1 MNHAAQK
8 DILTHLR
15 SELHADGGLPTGN
28 TQSADTAPH
37 GGNVVPMT
45 SRLGTSVV
53 AQPAG
58 AVLTRKWLEL
68 RRDIDCALARLDEGS
83 YGYCQICGDRITDS
97 HLSEHPATPFCAS
110 CSG

>member
-15 SELHADGGLPTGN
+15 NGLPAVG
-28 TQSADTAPH
+28 AAFGDAA
-37 GGNVVPMT
+37 GNVVPMT
-45 SRLGTSVV
+45 PRRASPAV
-53 AQPAG
+53 AQPSEA
-58 AVLTRKWLEL
+58 LLSRKWLEL

-97 HLSEHPATPFCAS
+97 HLREHPTTPFCAS
-110 CSG
+110 CAG

>member
-15 SELHADGGLPTGN
+15 KGLPAVG
-28 TQSADTAPH
+28 APITAEAT
-37 GGNVVPMT
+37 VVPLTPRRT
-45 SRLGTSVV
+45 SPAM
-53 AQPAG
+53 AQPSE
-58 AVLTRKWLEL
+58 AVLSRKWLEL

-83 YGYCQICGDRITDS
+83 YGYCQICGDRISDS

-110 CSG
+110 CAGETR